1 MAFLSITD
9 KYNRPLRAIV
19 ASLVKAVILIALGA
33 LMLRWV
39 LLQIMPEPPPDL
51 LLPWQSIFDG
61 TLFFTDQ
68 LRVVQWD
75 EYFIRLFYSCTMAF
89 LGLFISSTI
98 SLILGYQMAQK
109 PQSGYWQGIASLFT
123 LTSGFPLFLVGLVGF
138 ALLWQIHFEDGSLLN
153 LWSKIILGGIILGS
167 CEGALGEWPR
177 NFRSIF
183 ADLQEKTYYI
193 AHQAR
198 GQSTKGLAYR
208 TIRPYLWQSLATRIS
223 YLFGGVI
230 VVERALDLRGVGYG
244 FIESV
249 LKPGGNY
256 LAYRDA
262 MIYGL
267 LIMLVPVCIRMVITA
282 QLQIKIQRLR

>member
-1 MAFLSITD
+1 MGLSSVSYWYHKYMKAFVES
-9 KYNRPLRAIV
+9 A
-19 ASLVKAVILIALGA
+19 AKAVILIALGA

-39 LLQIMPEPPPDL
+39 LLQIMPEPPPEL

-68 LRVVQWD
+68 LRAVPWD
-75 EYFIRLFYSCTMAF
+75 EHLTRLSYSCVMAF
-89 LGLFISSTI
+89 MGLVISSSI
-98 SLILGYQMAQK
+98 SLVLGYQMARK

-123 LTSGFPLFLVGLVGF
+123 LTSGFPLFVVGLVGF
-138 ALLWQIHFEDGSLLN
+138 VVLWHINFQDGSMLN
-153 LWSKIILGGIILGS
+153 LWSKIILGGVILGS

-183 ADLQEKTYYI
+183 TDLQEKTYYL

-198 GQSTKGLAYR
+198 GQKTYGLAYR

-230 VVERALDLRGVGYG
+230 VVERALDLRGAGYG
-244 FIESV
+244 FIDAV
-249 LKPGGNY
+249 LKPGANY

-262 MIYGL
+262 MIYGI
-267 LIMLVPVCIRMVITA
+267 LIMLVPITVRMIITA
-282 QLQIKIQRLR
+282 QWQRKAQRVR